1 MCLRARSLFY
11 VYSSSSSAQRELSA
25 PACQKN
31 TAACSNHHSTWIFEQ
46 RMLLNTLNYPPAY
59 LDDTEHRFAMDG
71 WNGNVL
77 PFYLFLPF
85 SSGRRPS
92 AYHPSPSAS
101 KMRKSKLSVALRAKN
116 NFRVSQKLLR
126 EITTTAHVFF
136 LTRMAR
142 IFRNYHPAHLDS
154 TEHRNAMGG
163 WHGNLLPFYLFLPF
177 SLSPQSVG
185 PLLTT
190 PPPLHRRCKTPNSL
204 RLCVLE
210 IISACPKNSCAK

>member
-71 WNGNVL
+71 WNGNLL

-92 AYHPSPSAS
+92 DFISSSAS
-101 KMRKSKLSVALRAKN
+101 QMQNSKISAPLRAKN
-116 NFRVSQKLLR
+116 NFRVPQKLLR
-126 EITTTAHVFF
+126 EITTPAHVFF
-136 LTRMAR
+136 LTS
-142 IFRNYHPAHLDS
+142 NPQ
-154 TEHRNAMGG
+154 
-163 WHGNLLPFYLFLPF
+163 LL
-177 SLSPQSVG
+177 
-185 PLLTT
+185 
-190 PPPLHRRCKTPNSL
+190 R
-204 RLCVLE
+204 
-210 IISACPKNSCAK
+210 